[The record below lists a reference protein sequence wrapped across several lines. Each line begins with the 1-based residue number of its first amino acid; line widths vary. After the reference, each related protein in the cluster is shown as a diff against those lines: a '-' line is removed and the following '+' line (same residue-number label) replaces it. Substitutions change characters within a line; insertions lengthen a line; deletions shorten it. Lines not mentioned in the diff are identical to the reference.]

1 MAKTITV
8 GGQSITVLP
17 FSDYY
22 FEFIRNLFDAEGN
35 AIMDLVRHSAVIE
48 MTVEVIAPSLPKR
61 FYRKGTDKYY
71 WTGTT
76 QDFGDLV
83 NGLYVAYW
91 RFELDAATAAKDEAR
106 IQVAKDQI
114 AIVTKAET
122 PDTVAELEAELAKIK
137 NDYAVI
143 TQ

>member
-1 MAKTITV
+1 MTKSITI
-8 GGQSITVLP
+8 GGQRVNVLP

-35 AIMDLVRHSAVIE
+35 AIMDLARHSAVIE

-91 RFELDAATAAKDEAR
+91 QFELDAATETKNEAR
-106 IQVAKDQI
+106 IHAAKSQI

-122 PDTVAELEAELAKIK
+122 PDIEAELAKIK

-143 TQ
+143 AE

>member
-1 MAKTITV
+1 MTKLIAI
-8 GGQSITVLP
+8 GGQRVTVLF

-35 AIMDLVRHSAVIE
+35 AIMDLARHSAVIE

-61 FYRKGTDKYY
+61 FYRKGADKYY

-91 RFELDAATAAKDEAR
+91 QFELDSATEAKDEAR
-106 IQVAKDQI
+106 IQAAKGQI
-114 AIVTKAET
+114 AIVTKAE
-122 PDTVAELEAELAKIK
+122 PPGIEAELAKIK

-143 TQ
+143 AE

>member
-1 MAKTITV
+1 MSKTITV
-8 GGQSITVLP
+8 GRQNIIVLP

-35 AIMDLVRHSAVIE
+35 AIMDLARHSAVIE

-91 RFELDAATAAKDEAR
+91 QFELDGATAAKDEAR

-114 AIVTKAET
+114 AIVTKEEA
-122 PDTVAELEAELAKIK
+122 PAISAELEEELAKIK
-137 NDYAVI
+137 GEYAVI
-143 TQ
+143 AE